1 MQHGYHKLA
10 YDKIEAKKNMKED
23 VLDGTLF
30 FAQFALSTLDDT
42 GGSYMDL
49 WGVCVC
55 GLRSSKIREVQS
67 YPLSLEIWQPRGQ

>member
-1 MQHGYHKLA
+1 MA

-30 FAQFALSTLDDT
+30 FAQFALRALDDT
-42 GGSYMDL
+42 GRSYMNL
-49 WGVCVC
+49 LGVCVC
-55 GLRSSKIREVQS
+55 GLSSLKIREVQS